1 MSREMQ
7 LQRWELKYIIPETTA
22 QAVRRFVSAYTV
34 LDDYGV
40 GKPDNSYPIHSLYL
54 DSEALTIYWHTING
68 NKNRFKLRLRFYDNE
83 PDSPVFFEIKRRM
96 NNAIL
101 KQRGGVRRKSVDYIL
116 AGHLP
121 QPDHLVKQGNPK
133 ELVALQ
139 RFSQYLKEYKA
150 VPKAHIHYL
159 REAWVSPYDNS
170 LRVTF
175 DRNVLIS
182 AEPTAR
188 LETAQINP
196 TCVFGKDVVLEFKFT
211 GRFPDFLR
219 ECTRVFGLTT
229 TTAAKYADGIALKG
243 EKFFGWQNAVLHMR
257 TKQALEAF
265 DDSHLVIEDVRAT
278 KTVI

>member
-1 MSREMQ
+1 MQ
-7 LQRWELKYIIPETTA
+7 LQRWELKYIIPEDTA
-22 QAVRRFVSAYTV
+22 LAVARFVSSYTV

-40 GKPDNSYPIHSLYL
+40 GKPHNSYPIHSLYL

-68 NKNRFKLRLRFYDNE
+68 NKNRFKLRLRFYDNDPE
-83 PDSPVFFEIKRRM
+83 SPVFFEIKRRM

-121 QPDHLVKQGNPK
+121 QPEHLIKQDSPK
-133 ELVALQ
+133 EHVALQ
-139 RFSQYLKEYKA
+139 RFSQYIKEYKA

-159 REAWVSPYDNS
+159 REAWVSRHDNS

-188 LETAQINP
+188 LEIDHVNP
-196 TCVFGKDVVLEFKFT
+196 TCVYGKDVVLEFKFT
-211 GRFPDFLR
+211 GRFPDYLR
-219 ECTRVFGLTT
+219 ECCRIFGLTT
-229 TTAAKYADGIALKG
+229 TTAAKYADGIALAG
-243 EKFFGWQNAVLHMR
+243 ERRFSAVTALQQMR
-257 TKQALEAF
+257 AKQPLEEF
-265 DDSHLVIEDVRAT
+265 DDTHVFHEDVRAT
-278 KTVI
+278 KTII

>member
-1 MSREMQ
+1 MQ
-7 LQRWELKYIIPETTA
+7 LQRWELKYIIPEDTA
-22 QAVRRFVSAYTV
+22 LAVARFVSSYTV

-40 GKPDNSYPIHSLYL
+40 GKPHNSYPIHSLYL

-68 NKNRFKLRLRFYDNE
+68 NKNRFKLRLRFYDNDPE
-83 PDSPVFFEIKRRM
+83 SPVFFEIKRRM

-121 QPDHLVKQGNPK
+121 QPEHLIKQDSPK
-133 ELVALQ
+133 EHVALQ
-139 RFSQYLKEYKA
+139 RFSQYIKEYKA

-159 REAWVSPYDNS
+159 REAWVSRHDNS

-188 LETAQINP
+188 LEIDHVNP
-196 TCVFGKDVVLEFKFT
+196 TCVYGKDVVLEFKFT
-211 GRFPDFLR
+211 GRFPDYLR
-219 ECTRVFGLTT
+219 ECCRIFGLTT
-229 TTAAKYADGIALKG
+229 TTAAKYADGIALAG
-243 EKFFGWQNAVLHMR
+243 ERRFGAVTALQQMR
-257 TKQALEAF
+257 AKQPLEEF
-265 DDSHLVIEDVRAT
+265 DDTHVFQEDVRAT
-278 KTVI
+278 KTII

>member
-7 LQRWELKYIIPETTA
+7 LQRWELKYIIPENTA

-243 EKFFGWQNAVLHMR
+243 EKYFGWHNAVQHMR
-257 TKQALEAF
+257 TKQALEVF
-265 DDSHLVIEDVRAT
+265 DDSHLVIEDVHAT

>member
-22 QAVRRFVSAYTV
+22 QAVRRFVSGYTV

-68 NKNRFKLRLRFYDNE
+68 NKNRFKLRLRFYDNQ

-243 EKFFGWQNAVLHMR
+243 EKYFGWHNAVQHMR
-257 TKQALEAF
+257 AKQALEAF

>member
-1 MSREMQ
+1 MQ
-7 LQRWELKYIIPETTA
+7 MQRWELKYIIPEDTA
-22 QAVRRFVSAYTV
+22 LAVARFVSSYTV
-34 LDDYGV
+34 LDEYGV
-40 GKPDNSYPIHSLYL
+40 GKPHNSYPIHSLYL

-68 NKNRFKLRLRFYDNE
+68 NKNRFKLRLRFYDNDPE
-83 PDSPVFFEIKRRM
+83 SPVFFEIKRRM

-121 QPDHLVKQGNPK
+121 QPEHLVKQGNPK

-159 REAWVSPYDNS
+159 REAWVSRHDNS
-170 LRVTF
+170 LRITF
-175 DRNVLIS
+175 DREVLIS

-188 LETAQINP
+188 LETDHVNP

-219 ECTRVFGLTT
+219 ECCRVFGLTT
-229 TTAAKYADGIALKG
+229 TTAAKYADGIALAG
-243 EKFFGWQNAVLHMR
+243 ERRFSAISALQQMR
-257 TKQALEAF
+257 AKKPLEEF
-265 DDSHLVIEDVRAT
+265 DDTHVFTEDVLAT
-278 KTVI
+278 KTLF

>member
-1 MSREMQ
+1 MQ
-7 LQRWELKYIIPETTA
+7 MQRWELKYIIPEATA
-22 QAVRRFVSAYTV
+22 QAVRQFVSSYTV

-40 GKPDNSYPIHSLYL
+40 GKPHNSYPIHSLYL

-68 NKNRFKLRLRFYDNE
+68 NKNRFKLRLRFYDNDPE
-83 PDSPVFFEIKRRM
+83 SPVFFEIKRRM

-121 QPDHLVKQGNPK
+121 QPEHLIKQDSPK
-133 ELVALQ
+133 EHVALQ

-159 REAWVSPYDNS
+159 REAWVSRHDNS

-188 LETAQINP
+188 LEIDHVNP
-196 TCVFGKDVVLEFKFT
+196 TCVYGKDVVLEFKFT
-211 GRFPDFLR
+211 GRFPDYLR
-219 ECTRVFGLTT
+219 ECCRIFGLTT
-229 TTAAKYADGIALKG
+229 TTAAKYADGIALAG
-243 EKFFGWQNAVLHMR
+243 ERRFSAVTALQQMR
-257 TKQALEAF
+257 AKQPLEEF
-265 DDSHLVIEDVRAT
+265 DDTHVFQEDVRAT
-278 KTVI
+278 KTII

>member
-1 MSREMQ
+1 MQ
-7 LQRWELKYIIPETTA
+7 LQRWELKYIIPEDTA
-22 QAVRRFVSAYTV
+22 LAVARFVSSYTV

-40 GKPDNSYPIHSLYL
+40 GKPHNSYPIHSLYL

-68 NKNRFKLRLRFYDNE
+68 NKNRFKLRLRFYDNDPE
-83 PDSPVFFEIKRRM
+83 SPVFFEIKRRM

-121 QPDHLVKQGNPK
+121 QPEHLIKQDNPK
-133 ELVALQ
+133 EHVALQ

-159 REAWVSPYDNS
+159 REAWVSRHDNS

-175 DRNVLIS
+175 DRNVIIS

-188 LETAQINP
+188 LETDHVNP

-219 ECTRVFGLTT
+219 ECCRIFGLTT
-229 TTAAKYADGIALKG
+229 TTAAKYADGIALAG
-243 EKFFGWQNAVLHMR
+243 ERRFGAVTALQQMR
-257 TKQALEAF
+257 AKQPLEEF
-265 DDSHLVIEDVRAT
+265 DDTHLFQEDVRAT
-278 KTVI
+278 KTII

>member
-1 MSREMQ
+1 MQ

-243 EKFFGWQNAVLHMR
+243 EKYFGWHNAVQHMR
-257 TKQALEAF
+257 TKQALEVF
-265 DDSHLVIEDVRAT
+265 DDSHLVIEDVHAT

>member
-1 MSREMQ
+1 MQ
-7 LQRWELKYIIPETTA
+7 MQRWELKYIIPEATA
-22 QAVRRFVSAYTV
+22 QAVRQFVSSYTV

-40 GKPDNSYPIHSLYL
+40 GKPHNSYPIHSLYL

-68 NKNRFKLRLRFYDNE
+68 NKNRFKLRLRFYDNDPE
-83 PDSPVFFEIKRRM
+83 SPVFFEIKRRM

-121 QPDHLVKQGNPK
+121 QPEHLIKQDNAK
-133 ELVALQ
+133 EHVALQ

-159 REAWVSPYDNS
+159 REAWVSRYDNS

-175 DRNVLIS
+175 DRDVLIS

-188 LETAQINP
+188 LETGHVNP

-219 ECTRVFGLTT
+219 ECTRIFGLTT

-243 EKFFGWQNAVLHMR
+243 ERHFASVSALQQMR
-257 TKQALEAF
+257 AKQPLDKF
-265 DDSHLVIEDVRAT
+265 DDTHVFTEAVRAT
-278 KTVI
+278 KTLV

>member
-1 MSREMQ
+1 MQ
-7 LQRWELKYIIPETTA
+7 MQRWELKYIIPEATA
-22 QAVRRFVSAYTV
+22 QAVRQFVSSYTV

-40 GKPDNSYPIHSLYL
+40 GKPHNSYPIHSLYL

-68 NKNRFKLRLRFYDNE
+68 NKNRFKLRLRFYDNDPE
-83 PDSPVFFEIKRRM
+83 SPVFFEIKRRM

-121 QPDHLVKQGNPK
+121 QPEHLIKQDSPK
-133 ELVALQ
+133 EHVALQ

-159 REAWVSPYDNS
+159 REAWVSRHDNS

-188 LETAQINP
+188 LEIDHVNP
-196 TCVFGKDVVLEFKFT
+196 TCVYGKDVVLEFKFT
-211 GRFPDFLR
+211 GRFPDYLR
-219 ECTRVFGLTT
+219 ECCRIFGLTT
-229 TTAAKYADGIALKG
+229 TTAAKYADGIALAG
-243 EKFFGWQNAVLHMR
+243 ERRFSAVSALQQMR
-257 TKQALEAF
+257 AKKPLEEF
-265 DDSHLVIEDVRAT
+265 DDTHVFQEDVRAT
-278 KTVI
+278 KTII

>member
-1 MSREMQ
+1 MQ
-7 LQRWELKYIIPETTA
+7 MQRWELKYIIPEDTA
-22 QAVRRFVSAYTV
+22 LAVARFVSSYTV

-40 GKPDNSYPIHSLYL
+40 GKPHNSYPIHSLYL

-68 NKNRFKLRLRFYDNE
+68 NKNRFKLRLRFYDNDPE
-83 PDSPVFFEIKRRM
+83 SPVFFEIKRRM

-121 QPDHLVKQGNPK
+121 QPEHLIKQDNPK
-133 ELVALQ
+133 EHVALQ
-139 RFSQYLKEYKA
+139 RFSQYIKEYKA

-159 REAWVSPYDNS
+159 REAWVSRHDNS

-188 LETAQINP
+188 LEIDHVNP
-196 TCVFGKDVVLEFKFT
+196 TCVYGKDVVLEFKFT
-211 GRFPDFLR
+211 GRFPDYLR
-219 ECTRVFGLTT
+219 ECCRIFGLTT
-229 TTAAKYADGIALKG
+229 TTAAKYADGIALAG
-243 EKFFGWQNAVLHMR
+243 ERRFGAVTALQQMR
-257 TKQALEAF
+257 AKQPLEEF
-265 DDSHLVIEDVRAT
+265 DDTHVFQEDVRAT
-278 KTVI
+278 KTIM

>member
-1 MSREMQ
+1 MQ
-7 LQRWELKYIIPETTA
+7 LQRWELKYIIPEATA
-22 QAVRRFVSAYTV
+22 QAVRQFVSSYTV

-40 GKPDNSYPIHSLYL
+40 GKPHNSYPIHSLYL

-68 NKNRFKLRLRFYDNE
+68 NKNRFKLRLRFYDNDPE
-83 PDSPVFFEIKRRM
+83 SPVFFEIKRRM

-121 QPDHLVKQGNPK
+121 QPEHLIKQDNPK
-133 ELVALQ
+133 EHVALQ

-159 REAWVSPYDNS
+159 REAWVSRHDNS

-175 DRNVLIS
+175 DRNVIIS

-188 LETAQINP
+188 LATDHVNP

-219 ECTRVFGLTT
+219 ECCRIFGLTT
-229 TTAAKYADGIALKG
+229 TTAAKYADGIALAG
-243 EKFFGWQNAVLHMR
+243 ERRFSAVTALQQMR
-257 TKQALEAF
+257 AKQPLEEF
-265 DDSHLVIEDVRAT
+265 DDTHVFHEDVRAT
-278 KTVI
+278 KTII

>member
-7 LQRWELKYIIPETTA
+7 MQRWELKYIIPEDTA
-22 QAVRRFVSAYTV
+22 LAVARFVSSYTV
-34 LDDYGV
+34 LDEYGV
-40 GKPDNSYPIHSLYL
+40 GKPHNSYPIHSLYL

-68 NKNRFKLRLRFYDNE
+68 NKNRFKLRLRFYDNDPE
-83 PDSPVFFEIKRRM
+83 SPVFFEIKRRM

-121 QPDHLVKQGNPK
+121 QPEHLVKQGNPK

-159 REAWVSPYDNS
+159 REAWVSRHDNS
-170 LRVTF
+170 LRITF
-175 DRNVLIS
+175 DREVLIS

-188 LETAQINP
+188 LETDHVNP

-219 ECTRVFGLTT
+219 ECCRVFGLTT
-229 TTAAKYADGIALKG
+229 TTAAKYADGIALAG
-243 EKFFGWQNAVLHMR
+243 ERRFSAISALQQMR
-257 TKQALEAF
+257 AKKPLEEF
-265 DDSHLVIEDVRAT
+265 DDTHVFTEDVLAT
-278 KTVI
+278 KTLF

>member
-1 MSREMQ
+1 MQ
-7 LQRWELKYIIPETTA
+7 LQRWELKYIIPERTA
-22 QAVRRFVSAYTV
+22 LAVARFISAYTV
-34 LDDYGV
+34 LDDFGV
-40 GKPDNSYPIHSLYL
+40 GKPHNSYPIHSLYL

-68 NKNRFKLRLRFYDNE
+68 NKNRFKLRLRFYDNQ

-101 KQRGGVRRKSVDYIL
+101 KQRGGVRRKSVDYVL

-121 QPDHLVKQGNPK
+121 KPEHLVKQGNPK

-139 RFSQYLKEYKA
+139 RFSQFLKEYKA
-150 VPKAHIHYL
+150 VPKAHVHYL
-159 REAWVSPYDNS
+159 REAWVSPHDNS
-170 LRVTF
+170 LRITF

-188 LETAQINP
+188 LETDQMHP
-196 TCVFGKDVVLEFKFT
+196 TCVFGKDVILEFKFT

-243 EKFFGWQNAVLHMR
+243 ERYFSSVCATQTMR
-257 TKQALEAF
+257 TRQSLEAF
-265 DDSHLVIEDVRAT
+265 DESQILVEGVRAT
-278 KTVI
+278 RTLF

>member
-1 MSREMQ
+1 MQ
-7 LQRWELKYIIPETTA
+7 LQRWELKYIIPEATA
-22 QAVRRFVSAYTV
+22 LAVARFVSAYTV

-40 GKPDNSYPIHSLYL
+40 GKPHNSYPIHSLYL

-68 NKNRFKLRLRFYDNE
+68 NKNRFKLRLRFYDNQPE
-83 PDSPVFFEIKRRM
+83 SPVFFEIKRRM

-121 QPDHLVKQGNPK
+121 QPEHLVKQGNSK

-150 VPKAHIHYL
+150 VPKAHVHYL
-159 REAWVSPYDNS
+159 REAWVSPHDNS

-188 LETAQINP
+188 LETDQVNP
-196 TCVFGKDVVLEFKFT
+196 TCVFGKDVILEFKFT

-219 ECTRVFGLTT
+219 ECTQIG
-229 TTAAKYADGIALKG
+229 
-243 EKFFGWQNAVLHMR
+243 
-257 TKQALEAF
+257 
-265 DDSHLVIEDVRAT
+265 RAH
-278 KTVI
+278 V

>member
-7 LQRWELKYIIPETTA
+7 MQRWELKYIIPERTA
-22 QAVRRFVSAYTV
+22 LAVARFISAYTV
-34 LDDYGV
+34 LDEFGV
-40 GKPDNSYPIHSLYL
+40 GKPHNSYPIHSLYL

-68 NKNRFKLRLRFYDNE
+68 NKNRFKLRLRFYDNQ

-101 KQRGGVRRKSVDYIL
+101 KMRGGVRRKSVDYVL

-121 QPDHLVKQGNPK
+121 QPEHLVKQGNPK

-139 RFSQYLKEYKA
+139 RFSQFLKEYKA
-150 VPKAHIHYL
+150 VPKAHVHYL
-159 REAWVSPYDNS
+159 REAWVSPNDNS
-170 LRVTF
+170 LRITF

-182 AEPTAR
+182 PEPTAR
-188 LETAQINP
+188 LETDQVNP
-196 TCVFGKDVVLEFKFT
+196 TCVFGKDVILEFKFT

-243 EKFFGWQNAVLHMR
+243 EKYFSWTSASQTMR
-257 TKQALEAF
+257 TRKSLEVF
-265 DDSHLVIEDVRAT
+265 DETQFFVEDVRAT
-278 KTVI
+278 RTIF

>member
-1 MSREMQ
+1 MQ
-7 LQRWELKYIIPETTA
+7 LQRWELKYIIPEDTA
-22 QAVRRFVSAYTV
+22 LAVARFVSSYTV

-40 GKPDNSYPIHSLYL
+40 GKPHNSYPIHSLYL

-68 NKNRFKLRLRFYDNE
+68 NKNRFKLRLRFYDNDPE
-83 PDSPVFFEIKRRM
+83 SPVFFEIKRRM

-121 QPDHLVKQGNPK
+121 QPEHLIKQDNPK
-133 ELVALQ
+133 EHVALQ

-159 REAWVSPYDNS
+159 REAWVSRHDNS

-175 DRNVLIS
+175 DRNVIIS

-188 LETAQINP
+188 LETDHVNP

-219 ECTRVFGLTT
+219 ECCRIFGLTT
-229 TTAAKYADGIALKG
+229 TTAAKYADGIALAG
-243 EKFFGWQNAVLHMR
+243 ERRFSAVTALQQMR
-257 TKQALEAF
+257 AKQPLEEF
-265 DDSHLVIEDVRAT
+265 DDTHLFQEDVRAT
-278 KTVI
+278 KTII

>member
-1 MSREMQ
+1 MQ
-7 LQRWELKYIIPETTA
+7 MQRWELKYIIPEDTA
-22 QAVRRFVSAYTV
+22 LAVARFVSSYTV

-40 GKPDNSYPIHSLYL
+40 GKPHNSYPIHSLYL

-68 NKNRFKLRLRFYDNE
+68 NKNRFKLRLRFYDNSPE
-83 PDSPVFFEIKRRM
+83 SPVFFEIKRRM

-121 QPDHLVKQGNPK
+121 QPEHLIKQDSPK
-133 ELVALQ
+133 EHVALQ
-139 RFSQYLKEYKA
+139 RFSQYIKEYKA

-159 REAWVSPYDNS
+159 REAWVSRHDNS

-188 LETAQINP
+188 LEIDHVNP
-196 TCVFGKDVVLEFKFT
+196 TCVYGKDVVLEFKFT
-211 GRFPDFLR
+211 GRFPDYLR
-219 ECTRVFGLTT
+219 ECCRIFGLTT
-229 TTAAKYADGIALKG
+229 TTAAKYADGIALAG
-243 EKFFGWQNAVLHMR
+243 ERRFSAVSALQQMR
-257 TKQALEAF
+257 AKQPLEEF
-265 DDSHLVIEDVRAT
+265 DDTHVFQEDVRAT
-278 KTVI
+278 KTII

>member
-1 MSREMQ
+1 MQ
-7 LQRWELKYIIPETTA
+7 ISRWELKYIIPERTA
-22 QAVRRFVSAYTV
+22 LAVARFISSYTV

-40 GKPDNSYPIHSLYL
+40 GKPHNSYPIHSLYL
-54 DSEALTIYWHTING
+54 DSEALSIYWHTING

-83 PDSPVFFEIKRRM
+83 PESPVFFEIKRRM

-101 KQRGGVRRKSVDYIL
+101 KQRGGVRRKSVDYVL

-121 QPDHLVKQGNPK
+121 QPDHLVKAGNPK

-139 RFSQYLKEYKA
+139 RFSQFLKEYKA
-150 VPKAHIHYL
+150 VPKAHVHYL
-159 REAWVSPYDNS
+159 REAWVSQHDNS

-182 AEPTAR
+182 PEPTAR
-188 LETAQINP
+188 LGTDHINP
-196 TCVFGKDVVLEFKFT
+196 TCVFGKDVILEFKFT

-219 ECTRVFGLTT
+219 ECTRIFGLTT

-243 EKFFGWQNAVLHMR
+243 EKFFSWPCATQAMR
-257 TKQALEAF
+257 ARQPLEEF
-265 DDSHLVIEDVRAT
+265 DDSHMFYEDVRAT
-278 KTVI
+278 RTLF

>member
-1 MSREMQ
+1 MQ
-7 LQRWELKYIIPETTA
+7 MQRWELKYIIPEKTA
-22 QAVRRFVSAYTV
+22 LAVARFISSYTV

-40 GKPDNSYPIHSLYL
+40 GKPHNSYPIHSLYL

-83 PDSPVFFEIKRRM
+83 PESPVFFEIKRRM

-139 RFSQYLKEYKA
+139 RFSQFLKEYKA
-150 VPKAHIHYL
+150 VPKAHVHYL
-159 REAWVSPYDNS
+159 REAWVSRHDNS
-170 LRVTF
+170 LRITF

-188 LETAQINP
+188 LEPDHINP
-196 TCVFGKDVVLEFKFT
+196 TCVFGKDVILEFKFT

-243 EKFFGWQNAVLHMR
+243 DRYFTWVNASQAMR
-257 TKQALEAF
+257 ARQSLVDF
-265 DDSHLVIEDVRAT
+265 DDSHIFVEDVRAIQT
-278 KTVI
+278 LF

>member
-1 MSREMQ
+1 MQ
-7 LQRWELKYIIPETTA
+7 MQRWELKYIIPEDTA
-22 QAVRRFVSAYTV
+22 LAVARFVSSYTV

-40 GKPDNSYPIHSLYL
+40 GKPHNSYPIHSLYL

-68 NKNRFKLRLRFYDNE
+68 NKNRFKLRLRFYDNSPE
-83 PDSPVFFEIKRRM
+83 SPVFFEIKRRM

-121 QPDHLVKQGNPK
+121 QPEHLIKQDNPK
-133 ELVALQ
+133 EHVALQ
-139 RFSQYLKEYKA
+139 RFSQYIKEYKA

-159 REAWVSPYDNS
+159 REAWVSRHDNS

-188 LETAQINP
+188 LEIDHVNP
-196 TCVFGKDVVLEFKFT
+196 TCVYGKDVVLEFKFT
-211 GRFPDFLR
+211 GRFPDYLR
-219 ECTRVFGLTT
+219 ECCRIFGLTT
-229 TTAAKYADGIALKG
+229 TTAAKYADGIALAG
-243 EKFFGWQNAVLHMR
+243 ERRFGAVTALQQMR
-257 TKQALEAF
+257 AKQPLEEF
-265 DDSHLVIEDVRAT
+265 DDTHVFQEDVRAT
-278 KTVI
+278 KTIM

>member
-1 MSREMQ
+1 MQ

>member
-1 MSREMQ
+1 MQ
-7 LQRWELKYIIPETTA
+7 MQRWELKYIIPEDTA
-22 QAVRRFVSAYTV
+22 LAVARFVSSYTV

-40 GKPDNSYPIHSLYL
+40 GKPHNSYPIHSLYL

-68 NKNRFKLRLRFYDNE
+68 NKNRFKLRLRFYDNDPE
-83 PDSPVFFEIKRRM
+83 SPVFFEIKSRM

-121 QPDHLVKQGNPK
+121 QPEHLVKQNNPK

-159 REAWVSPYDNS
+159 REAWVSRHDNS
-170 LRVTF
+170 LRITF
-175 DRNVLIS
+175 DREVLIS
-182 AEPTAR
+182 PEPTAR
-188 LETAQINP
+188 LETDHVNP
-196 TCVFGKDVVLEFKFT
+196 TCVFGKDVILEFKFT

-219 ECTRVFGLTT
+219 DCCRVFGLTT
-229 TTAAKYADGIALKG
+229 TTAAKYADGIALAG
-243 EKFFGWQNAVLHMR
+243 ERHFSALNALQQMRAKKPLEEFDDTHVFTEAVL
-257 TKQALEAF
+257 
-265 DDSHLVIEDVRAT
+265 AT
-278 KTVI
+278 KTLF

>member
-1 MSREMQ
+1 MQ
-7 LQRWELKYIIPETTA
+7 MQRWELKYIIPEDTA
-22 QAVRRFVSAYTV
+22 LAVARFVSSYTV

-40 GKPDNSYPIHSLYL
+40 GKPHNSYPIHSLYL

-68 NKNRFKLRLRFYDNE
+68 NKNRFKLRLRFYDNDPE
-83 PDSPVFFEIKRRM
+83 SPVFFEIKRRM

-121 QPDHLVKQGNPK
+121 QPEHLIKQDSPK
-133 ELVALQ
+133 EHVALQ
-139 RFSQYLKEYKA
+139 RFSQYIKEYKA

-159 REAWVSPYDNS
+159 REAWVSRHDNS

-188 LETAQINP
+188 LEIDHVNP
-196 TCVFGKDVVLEFKFT
+196 TCVYGKDVVLEFKFT
-211 GRFPDFLR
+211 GRFPDYLR
-219 ECTRVFGLTT
+219 ECCRIFGLTT
-229 TTAAKYADGIALKG
+229 TTAAKYADGIALAG
-243 EKFFGWQNAVLHMR
+243 ERRFGAVTALQQMR
-257 TKQALEAF
+257 AKQPLEEF
-265 DDSHLVIEDVRAT
+265 DDTHVFQEDVRAT
-278 KTVI
+278 KTII

>member
-7 LQRWELKYIIPETTA
+7 LQRWELKYIIPEATA
-22 QAVRRFVSAYTV
+22 VAVRHFISAYTV

-40 GKPDNSYPIHSLYL
+40 GKPHNSYPIHSLYL

-116 AGHLP
+116 SGHLP
-121 QPDHLVKQGNPK
+121 QPEHLVKQGNSK

-170 LRVTF
+170 LRITF

-182 AEPTAR
+182 GEPTAR
-188 LETAQINP
+188 LEATQVNP
-196 TCVFGKDVVLEFKFT
+196 TCVFGRDVVLEFKFT

-219 ECTRVFGLTT
+219 DCARVFGLTT

-243 EKFFGWQNAVLHMR
+243 EKFFGWTNAVQHMR
-257 TKQALEAF
+257 ARQPLEAF
-265 DDSHLVIEDVRAT
+265 DESHIVVEEVRAT

>member
-1 MSREMQ
+1 MQ

-22 QAVRRFVSAYTV
+22 QAVRRFISAYTV
-34 LDDYGV
+34 LDDFGV

-101 KQRGGVRRKSVDYIL
+101 KQRGGVRRKSVDNIL

-243 EKFFGWQNAVLHMR
+243 EKYFGWHNAVQHMR
-257 TKQALEAF
+257 TKQALEVF
-265 DDSHLVIEDVRAT
+265 DDSHLVIEDVHAT

>member
-22 QAVRRFVSAYTV
+22 QAVRRFISAYTV
-34 LDDYGV
+34 LDDFGV

-101 KQRGGVRRKSVDYIL
+101 KQRGGVRRKSVDNIL

-243 EKFFGWQNAVLHMR
+243 EKYFGWHNAVQHMR
-257 TKQALEAF
+257 TKQALEVF
-265 DDSHLVIEDVRAT
+265 DDSHLVIEDVHAT

>member
-22 QAVRRFVSAYTV
+22 QAVRRFVSGYTV

-68 NKNRFKLRLRFYDNE
+68 NKNRFKLRLRFYDNQ

-243 EKFFGWQNAVLHMR
+243 EKFFGWNNAMQHLR
-257 TKQALEAF
+257 TRKPLEEF
-265 DDSHLVIEDVRAT
+265 DDSHVFQEDVRAT
-278 KTVI
+278 KTLF

>member
-1 MSREMQ
+1 MQ
-7 LQRWELKYIIPETTA
+7 MQRWELKYIIPERTA
-22 QAVRRFVSAYTV
+22 LAVARFISAYTV
-34 LDDYGV
+34 LDEFGV
-40 GKPDNSYPIHSLYL
+40 GKPHNSYPIHSLYL

-68 NKNRFKLRLRFYDNE
+68 NKNRFKLRLRFYDNQ

-101 KQRGGVRRKSVDYIL
+101 KMRGGVRRKSVDYVL

-121 QPDHLVKQGNPK
+121 QPEHLVKQGNPK

-139 RFSQYLKEYKA
+139 RFSQFLKEYKA
-150 VPKAHIHYL
+150 VPKAHVHYL
-159 REAWVSPYDNS
+159 REAWVSPNDNS
-170 LRVTF
+170 LRITF

-182 AEPTAR
+182 PEPTAR
-188 LETAQINP
+188 LETDQVNP
-196 TCVFGKDVVLEFKFT
+196 TCVFGKDVILEFKFT

-243 EKFFGWQNAVLHMR
+243 EKYFSWTSASQTMR
-257 TKQALEAF
+257 TRKSLEVF
-265 DDSHLVIEDVRAT
+265 DETQFFVEDVRAT
-278 KTVI
+278 RTIF

>member
-1 MSREMQ
+1 MQ
-7 LQRWELKYIIPETTA
+7 LQRWELKYIIPENTA

-40 GKPDNSYPIHSLYL
+40 GKPDNSDPVHSLYL

-188 LETAQINP
+188 LETAQINS

-243 EKFFGWQNAVLHMR
+243 EKYFGWHNAVQHMR
-257 TKQALEAF
+257 SRQPLENF
-265 DDSHLVIEDVRAT
+265 DDSHVVIEDVRAT
-278 KTVI
+278 KTVF

>member
-1 MSREMQ
+1 MQ
-7 LQRWELKYIIPETTA
+7 LQRWELKYIIPERTA
-22 QAVRRFVSAYTV
+22 LAVARFVSSYTV

-40 GKPDNSYPIHSLYL
+40 GKPHNSYPIHSLYL

-83 PDSPVFFEIKRRM
+83 PESPVFFEIKRRM

-101 KQRGGVRRKSVDYIL
+101 KQRGGVRRKSVDYVL

-121 QPDHLVKQGNPK
+121 KPEHLVKQGNPK

-139 RFSQYLKEYKA
+139 RFSQFLKEYKA
-150 VPKAHIHYL
+150 VPKAHVHYL
-159 REAWVSPYDNS
+159 REAWVSPHDNS
-170 LRVTF
+170 LRITF

-182 AEPTAR
+182 PEPTAR
-188 LETAQINP
+188 LETDQINP
-196 TCVFGKDVVLEFKFT
+196 TCVFGKDVILEFKFT

-243 EKFFGWQNAVLHMR
+243 ERLFSAISAAQTMR
-257 TKQALEAF
+257 TRQSLEAF
-265 DDSHLVIEDVRAT
+265 DESQILIEGIRAT
-278 KTVI
+278 KTLF

>member
-7 LQRWELKYIIPETTA
+7 MQRWELKYIIPEDTA
-22 QAVRRFVSAYTV
+22 LAVARFVSSYTV

-40 GKPDNSYPIHSLYL
+40 GKPHNSYPIHSLYL

-68 NKNRFKLRLRFYDNE
+68 NKNRFKLRLRFYDNSPE
-83 PDSPVFFEIKRRM
+83 SPVFFEIKRRM

-121 QPDHLVKQGNPK
+121 QPEHLIKQDSPK
-133 ELVALQ
+133 EHVALQ
-139 RFSQYLKEYKA
+139 RFSQYIKEYKA

-159 REAWVSPYDNS
+159 REAWVSRHDNS

-188 LETAQINP
+188 LEIDHVNP
-196 TCVFGKDVVLEFKFT
+196 TCVYGKDVVLEFKFT
-211 GRFPDFLR
+211 GRFPDYLR
-219 ECTRVFGLTT
+219 ECCRIFGLTT
-229 TTAAKYADGIALKG
+229 TTAAKYADGIALAG
-243 EKFFGWQNAVLHMR
+243 ERRFGAVTALQQMR
-257 TKQALEAF
+257 AKQPLEEF
-265 DDSHLVIEDVRAT
+265 DDTHVFQEDVRAT
-278 KTVI
+278 KTIM

>member
-1 MSREMQ
+1 MQ
-7 LQRWELKYIIPETTA
+7 MQRWELKYIIPERTA
-22 QAVRRFVSAYTV
+22 LAIARFISAYTV
-34 LDDYGV
+34 LDEYGA
-40 GKPDNSYPIHSLYL
+40 GKPHNSYPIHSLYL

-68 NKNRFKLRLRFYDNE
+68 NKNRFKLRLRFYDNQ

-101 KQRGGVRRKSVDYIL
+101 KMRGGVRRKSVDYVL

-121 QPDHLVKQGNPK
+121 QPEHLVKQGNPK

-139 RFSQYLKEYKA
+139 RFSQFLKEYKA
-150 VPKAHIHYL
+150 VPKAHVHYL
-159 REAWVSPYDNS
+159 REAWVSPNDNS
-170 LRVTF
+170 LRITF

-182 AEPTAR
+182 PEPTAR
-188 LETAQINP
+188 LETDQVNP
-196 TCVFGKDVVLEFKFT
+196 TCVFGKDVILEFKFT

-243 EKFFGWQNAVLHMR
+243 EKYFSWTSASQTMR
-257 TKQALEAF
+257 TRKSLEVF
-265 DDSHLVIEDVRAT
+265 DETQFFVEDVRAT
-278 KTVI
+278 RTIF

>member
-1 MSREMQ
+1 MQ
-7 LQRWELKYIIPETTA
+7 MQRWELKYIIPEDTA
-22 QAVRRFVSAYTV
+22 LAVARFVSSYTV

-40 GKPDNSYPIHSLYL
+40 GKPHNSYPIHSLYL

-68 NKNRFKLRLRFYDNE
+68 NKNRFKLRLRFYDNDPE
-83 PDSPVFFEIKRRM
+83 SPVFFEIKRRM

-121 QPDHLVKQGNPK
+121 QPEHLIKQDHPK
-133 ELVALQ
+133 EHVALQ

-150 VPKAHIHYL
+150 IPKAHIHYL
-159 REAWVSPYDNS
+159 REAWVSRHDNS

-188 LETAQINP
+188 LEIDHVKP
-196 TCVFGKDVVLEFKFT
+196 TCVYGKDVVLEFKFT
-211 GRFPDFLR
+211 GRFPDYLR
-219 ECTRVFGLTT
+219 ECCRIFGLTT
-229 TTAAKYADGIALKG
+229 TTAAKYADGIALAG
-243 EKFFGWQNAVLHMR
+243 ERRFSAVTALQQMR
-257 TKQALEAF
+257 AQQPLVEF
-265 DDSHLVIEDVRAT
+265 DDTHVFQEDVRAT
-278 KTVI
+278 KTII